1 VGHSGSQPRQTQ
13 GSNSFKISTP
23 EVKAKHLNCS
33 EGYAKFTVDANDILV
48 PARPVRNLNV
58 AFDTL
63 AIDCE
68 GCFATFLEENPD
80 LLQSL
85 TMIMVEAGMEAKDRA
100 LAKL

>member
-1 VGHSGSQPRQTQ
+1 M
-13 GSNSFKISTP
+13 
-23 EVKAKHLNCS
+23 
-33 EGYAKFTVDANDILV
+33 
-48 PARPVRNLNV
+48 RNLNV

-68 GCFATFLEENPD
+68 WCFATFLEENPD